1 MGGGI
6 AICQELDPATM
17 AREISSKTGH
27 DAEEVRRAVKEE
39 LGLEETEPATL
50 TFEIPGDATTAEAAR
65 MLTERSTTPEG
76 LAANLYRRVEE
87 AVS

>member
-1 MGGGI
+1 
-6 AICQELDPATM
+6 
-17 AREISSKTGH
+17 
-27 DAEEVRRAVKEE
+27 
-39 LGLEETEPATL
+39 
-50 TFEIPGDATTAEAAR
+50 